1 MDSVIKNYPC
11 VPFDELSYCY
21 QHGIVYQTD
30 MSSPVAYDNK
40 YFENYVR
47 LENTEI
53 SRKLNKGRTSIT
65 QKHCESVLDIGV
77 GSGEFIKQSNIRVYG
92 YDINPVAIKWLKEE
106 GLYVDPYAKF
116 PQVQGVTFW
125 DAIEHIP
132 NPNLLL
138 SKFSKGCLAFI
149 SIPIFTDLTWLKK
162 SKHYKP
168 NEHFYYFTTDGMI
181 KFMTDSGFSLVE
193 LSDYETRAGREDIFT
208 FVFRKN

>member
-1 MDSVIKNYPC
+1 MDNVIKNYPS

-21 QHGIVYQTD
+21 QHSIMYQTD
-30 MSSPVAYDNK
+30 MSKPVAYDNK

-47 LENTEI
+47 LENTDI

-65 QKHCESVLDIGV
+65 EKHCEKILDIGV

-92 YDINPVAIKWLKEE
+92 YDINPVAIKWLREE

-116 PQVQGVTFW
+116 PDVDGVTFW

-138 SKFSKGCLAFI
+138 EKFPSGCLAFI
-149 SIPIFTDLTWLKK
+149 SIPIFTDLTWIKK

-168 NEHFYYFTTDGMI
+168 NEHFYYFTTQGMI
-181 KFMTDSGFSLVE
+181 KFMTDSGFVLVE